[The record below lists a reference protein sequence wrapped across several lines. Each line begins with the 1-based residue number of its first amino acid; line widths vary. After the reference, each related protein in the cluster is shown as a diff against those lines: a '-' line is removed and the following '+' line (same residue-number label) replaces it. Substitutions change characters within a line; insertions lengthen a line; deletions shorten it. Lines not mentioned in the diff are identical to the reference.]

1 MGLLPSVMQQKG
13 KLKKR
18 HPRSSLS
25 SFGALSTQISFLG
38 SPEGIT
44 WCGDVYRRMWESQR
58 RLSKEKLS
66 TSGREASLV
75 PSRPKR
81 NIEHLIGFK
90 ETTVL
95 LAAGFSRF
103 PFTRSGR
110 PLDPPRLDQHLV
122 GFCQPDVSDRLKD
135 YRYLWGVEL

>member
-1 MGLLPSVMQQKG
+1 MGLLPSVMRQKG
-13 KLKKR
+13 KLRKR
-18 HPRSSLS
+18 HPRSSLF

-90 ETTVL
+90 ETTAL
-95 LAAGFSRF
+95 LAAGFRAFHVRF
-103 PFTRSGR
+103 PFTRSGSR

-122 GFCQPDVSDRLKD
+122 WFCQPDVGDRLKD
-135 YRYLWGVEL
+135 HR